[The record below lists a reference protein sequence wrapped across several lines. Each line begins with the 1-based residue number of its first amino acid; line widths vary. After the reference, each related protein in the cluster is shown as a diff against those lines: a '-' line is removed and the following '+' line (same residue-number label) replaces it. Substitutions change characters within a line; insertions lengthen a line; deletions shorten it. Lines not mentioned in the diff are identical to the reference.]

1 MNRLLIKNCVPA
13 IIALTLTGLYSVID
27 GLFIGNAQGD
37 NGLAAINIA
46 WPVTALITAA
56 GTGIGT
62 GGSILYASFCGKK
75 KQKAADS
82 VLLQTQLLF
91 FIAGIALLLVLGIC
105 KDGLLSLFG
114 AKGIIFTLAEQYTK
128 VILLGS
134 LFQVVGAG
142 VIPLLRSIGM
152 AVSAMV
158 VTIIG
163 MIINMTA
170 NAIFLFVFHMGIRGT
185 ACGTVLAQ
193 SVVCVAGLFL
203 IAKKTGVWIRCATV
217 WQQSVYRIGRIL
229 SMGVASFGVAMS
241 ATIVFIF
248 TNRQSLRYGGTK
260 AVAVYAVISYLVFPV
275 QSLLQGVGEGALPL
289 MSFAYGKG
297 DQKELRCIK
306 RGAKFLLAGL
316 SILVF
321 VAAAFSIPVIGTWFG
336 MSKTGC
342 QLFVHGMKISALA
355 FCMMGFVKFHIAEQ
369 SAIQNVKEAFLL
381 TYGESLL
388 LAPGLLFFLP
398 IKLGLDGIWWSLP
411 GTAAGML
418 LFYYLLQKG
427 NQAKEMRNDCE

>member
-1 MNRLLIKNCVPA
+1 MNKLLIKNCVPA

-56 GTGIGT
+56 GTGMGT

-82 VLLQTQLLF
+82 VLLQTQILF
-91 FIAGIALLLVLGIC
+91 LITGIALLLVLGIC

-114 AKGIIFTLAEQYTK
+114 AKGIIFRLAEQYTK

-142 VIPLLRSIGM
+142 VIPLLRSTGM

-170 NAIFLFVFHMGIRGT
+170 NAIFLFIFHMGIRGT

-193 SVVCVAGLFL
+193 SVVCMAGLFL
-203 IAKKTGVWIRCATV
+203 IAGCCFIWRGNVSHDRFDL
-217 WQQSVYRIGRIL
+217 YEP
-229 SMGVASFGVAMS
+229 AMS
-241 ATIVFIF
+241 EVWRNKSNSSLCSHIVSGLSGTVFIA
-248 TNRQSLRYGGTK
+248 RCRRG
-260 AVAVYAVISYLVFPV
+260 
-275 QSLLQGVGEGALPL
+275 
-289 MSFAYGKG
+289 SFAIDEFCIWKRRSKG
-297 DQKELRCIK
+297 TSLHQKRCKVFTGRVKYPCIC
-306 RGAKFLLAGL
+306 GS
-316 SILVF
+316 SI
-321 VAAAFSIPVIGTWFG
+321 
-336 MSKTGC
+336 
-342 QLFVHGMKISALA
+342 
-355 FCMMGFVKFHIAEQ
+355 
-369 SAIQNVKEAFLL
+369 
-381 TYGESLL
+381 
-388 LAPGLLFFLP
+388 
-398 IKLGLDGIWWSLP
+398 
-411 GTAAGML
+411 
-418 LFYYLLQKG
+418 
-427 NQAKEMRNDCE
+427 

>member
-1 MNRLLIKNCVPA
+1 M
-13 IIALTLTGLYSVID
+13 
-27 GLFIGNAQGD
+27 
-37 NGLAAINIA
+37 
-46 WPVTALITAA
+46 
-56 GTGIGT
+56 
-62 GGSILYASFCGKK
+62 
-75 KQKAADS
+75 
-82 VLLQTQLLF
+82 
-91 FIAGIALLLVLGIC
+91 
-105 KDGLLSLFG
+105 FG

-241 ATIVFIF
+241 ATIVLIF
-248 TNRQSLRYGGTK
+248 TNRQCLRYGGTK

-321 VAAAFSIPVIGTWFG
+321 VAAAFSIPFIGTWFG

-388 LAPGLLFFLP
+388 LAPGLLFLLP
-398 IKLGLDGIWWSLP
+398 TKLGLDGIWWSLP

>member
-91 FIAGIALLLVLGIC
+91 LITGIALLLVLGIC

-114 AKGIIFTLAEQYTK
+114 AKGIIFRLAEQYTK

-142 VIPLLRSIGM
+142 VIPLLRSTGM

-193 SVVCVAGLFL
+193 SVVCMAGLFL
-203 IAKKTGVWIRCATV
+203 IAKKTGVRIRC
-217 WQQSVYRIGRIL
+217 
-229 SMGVASFGVAMS
+229 
-241 ATIVFIF
+241 
-248 TNRQSLRYGGTK
+248 
-260 AVAVYAVISYLVFPV
+260 P
-275 QSLLQGVGEGALPL
+275 
-289 MSFAYGKG
+289 
-297 DQKELRCIK
+297 
-306 RGAKFLLAGL
+306 
-316 SILVF
+316 
-321 VAAAFSIPVIGTWFG
+321 
-336 MSKTGC
+336 
-342 QLFVHGMKISALA
+342 
-355 FCMMGFVKFHIAEQ
+355 
-369 SAIQNVKEAFLL
+369 
-381 TYGESLL
+381 
-388 LAPGLLFFLP
+388 
-398 IKLGLDGIWWSLP
+398 
-411 GTAAGML
+411 
-418 LFYYLLQKG
+418 
-427 NQAKEMRNDCE
+427 

>member
-1 MNRLLIKNCVPA
+1 
-13 IIALTLTGLYSVID
+13 
-27 GLFIGNAQGD
+27 
-37 NGLAAINIA
+37 
-46 WPVTALITAA
+46 
-56 GTGIGT
+56 
-62 GGSILYASFCGKK
+62 
-75 KQKAADS
+75 
-82 VLLQTQLLF
+82 
-91 FIAGIALLLVLGIC
+91 
-105 KDGLLSLFG
+105 
-114 AKGIIFTLAEQYTK
+114 
-128 VILLGS
+128 
-134 LFQVVGAG
+134 
-142 VIPLLRSIGM
+142 
-152 AVSAMV
+152 
-158 VTIIG
+158 
-163 MIINMTA
+163 
-170 NAIFLFVFHMGIRGT
+170 
-185 ACGTVLAQ
+185 
-193 SVVCVAGLFL
+193 
-203 IAKKTGVWIRCATV
+203 
-217 WQQSVYRIGRIL
+217 
-229 SMGVASFGVAMS
+229 
-241 ATIVFIF
+241 
-248 TNRQSLRYGGTK
+248 
-260 AVAVYAVISYLVFPV
+260 
-275 QSLLQGVGEGALPL
+275 

-388 LAPGLLFFLP
+388 LAPGLLFLLP

>member
-1 MNRLLIKNCVPA
+1 MNRLLIKNCIPA
-13 IIALTLTGLYSVID
+13 IVALTLTGLYSVID

-91 FIAGIALLLVLGIC
+91 LAAGVLLFLTLTFFQGR
-105 KDGLLSLFG
+105 LLSLFG
-114 AKGIIFTLAEQYTK
+114 AKGVIYTLACDYTR
-128 VILLGS
+128 VIAFGAI
-134 LFQVVGAG
+134 FQVIGAG
-142 VIPLLRSIGM
+142 VIPLLRSAGM
-152 AVSAMV
+152 AVYAMV
-158 VTIIG
+158 VTIAG
-163 MIINMTA
+163 MLVNMTA
-170 NAIFLFVFHMGIRGT
+170 NYFFLFRLHMGIQGT

-193 SVVCVAGLFL
+193 SIVCLLGIFL
-203 IAKKTGVWIRCATV
+203 LEKRTRILRKAKAVWSQGFHRT
-217 WQQSVYRIGRIL
+217 GRIL
-229 SMGVASFGVAMS
+229 SLGVASFGVAMS
-241 ATIVFIF
+241 STIVLIF
-248 TNRQSLRYGGTK
+248 TNWQCLRYGGNR

-297 DQKELRCIK
+297 DQKELSQMK
-306 RGAKFLLAGL
+306 RGAELLLAGL
-316 SILVF
+316 SVAVLVIT
-321 VAAAFSIPVIGTWFG
+321 ALCIPFIGTWFG

-355 FCMMGFVKFHIAEQ
+355 FCMMGFVKFHISEQ
-369 SAIQNVKEAFLL
+369 SAIQNVKEAFIL
-381 TYGESLL
+381 TYAESLL
-388 LAPGLLFFLP
+388 AAPGLLFILP
-398 IKLGLDGIWWSLP
+398 LWLGLDGVWWSLP
-411 GTAAGML
+411 GTAVIML
-418 LFYYLLQKG
+418 LFYYIGKCK
-427 NQAKEMRNDCE
+427 NI